1 MRNKIEEVLILDY
14 QYYQKKNFLKK
25 KLIFINKQAYNLNKK
40 VFIFNKFKIIKNED
54 FNRAQ
59 RKKNYK
65 YLNNLHNKFVD
76 LLTIK
81 LNKINKCDL
90 KKKQWNILIGSWLFY
105 YLSTCFNRNL
115 KLERFFKTNKNVTV
129 YLEKSNNKIK
139 TFSTNDFL
147 KSVHLND
154 SWNAEVYHELLKL
167 MRKKIKIYNYKK
179 KDLKENT
186 LLEYKVSLKR
196 KIISKVL
203 NFFFLKF
210 SKNNSFIIQSYLSI
224 FEEIYLNFKINGVPL
239 FFVPRKIK
247 IKSTDGNYERK
258 LNCYLTNNK
267 KDNFFNFL
275 NKKILSD
282 VPYVFTK
289 YFSKLSKEVNN
300 SKWPKNIKTIFTSN
314 LYETDE
320 FFKMFTAL
328 QKKNNSNYIIGQHG
342 NSYNVTIQNEYNP
355 ELSFSDKFLSWS
367 SIKLK
372 KNFIPFGNFTSESR
386 NIKKKKFFKVKKIL
400 LVLRSSGLNY
410 EVFDRPG
417 MNREYKLFLLL
428 FLKNLSSQTVSKLI
442 IKPHFSQINDKF
454 LSIIKKRFE
463 NIEILKVNVPL
474 DKYFR
479 DDSTLVIFNYDSSGL
494 YKTFHLN
501 KPTICFWPNGLN
513 HLRDSS
519 IDYYKRMEKNRIFYR
534 DPKKLS
540 LRLENLIHNQKISK
554 WWFSKSNQNFID
566 RFNYR
571 YNVKVGKS
579 EKLLNLVKVLSNKIL
594 E

>member
-1 MRNKIEEVLILDY
+1 MRNEIEEVLILDY

-25 KLIFINKQAYNLNKK
+25 KLIFINKQASNLNKK
-40 VFIFNKFKIIKNED
+40 VFIFNKFKIKKNKD

-203 NFFFLKF
+203 NFFFLKL

-224 FEEIYLNFKINGVPL
+224 FEEIEA
-239 FFVPRKIK
+239 IK
-247 IKSTDGNYERK
+247 
-258 LNCYLTNNK
+258 
-267 KDNFFNFL
+267 
-275 NKKILSD
+275 
-282 VPYVFTK
+282 
-289 YFSKLSKEVNN
+289 
-300 SKWPKNIKTIFTSN
+300 
-314 LYETDE
+314 
-320 FFKMFTAL
+320 
-328 QKKNNSNYIIGQHG
+328 
-342 NSYNVTIQNEYNP
+342 
-355 ELSFSDKFLSWS
+355 ELS
-367 SIKLK
+367 
-372 KNFIPFGNFTSESR
+372 IPLES
-386 NIKKKKFFKVKKIL
+386 
-400 LVLRSSGLNY
+400 
-410 EVFDRPG
+410 
-417 MNREYKLFLLL
+417 
-428 FLKNLSSQTVSKLI
+428 
-442 IKPHFSQINDKF
+442 
-454 LSIIKKRFE
+454 
-463 NIEILKVNVPL
+463 
-474 DKYFR
+474 
-479 DDSTLVIFNYDSSGL
+479 
-494 YKTFHLN
+494 N
-501 KPTICFWPNGLN
+501 KPVLT
-513 HLRDSS
+513 
-519 IDYYKRMEKNRIFYR
+519 
-534 DPKKLS
+534 S
-540 LRLENLIHNQKISK
+540 LCNL
-554 WWFSKSNQNFID
+554 KS
-566 RFNYR
+566 
-571 YNVKVGKS
+571 
-579 EKLLNLVKVLSNKIL
+579 
-594 E
+594 